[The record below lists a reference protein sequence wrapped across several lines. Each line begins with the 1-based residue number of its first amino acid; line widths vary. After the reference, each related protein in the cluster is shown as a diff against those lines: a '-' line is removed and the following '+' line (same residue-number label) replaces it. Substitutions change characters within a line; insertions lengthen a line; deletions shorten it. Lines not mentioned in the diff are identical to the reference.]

1 VEKERLRAV
10 GYRRV
15 SMREQVDGHSLDA
28 QAKNIRDYVNG
39 QGWDLLEIYTDAGI
53 SAKKD
58 SFRPDLARLMQD
70 AEAGKFDVVVVDKID
85 RFYRHLA
92 GLLTALDNLRHMNV
106 AFASV
111 QERLDFTSPWGK
123 LTLTVLGILAE
134 LYLDNLRQET
144 IKGKKERA
152 RKGLWN
158 GMPPYGYCKGLCE
171 ACEDP
176 NGKGYCPDFGQ
187 PSKTDGKHLVAHPID
202 SQVVKLAFAWYLE
215 GNASDAIIAEK
226 LNEFFL
232 ELPDGEKI
240 QVHQRGHPGV
250 SEPGP
255 FKKDVVRDML
265 KRVFYT
271 GFLPYKSSSGLGA
284 RRTRRSDLASAEL
297 YPGQHP
303 VLISMEDYH
312 KAQELRRL
320 QTVTR
325 HTKWSTP
332 AHVFPMSGILYCGYC
347 GSSMRGVS
355 NQNRLYYRDGAN
367 IEKTRNCPQHTV
379 RAEKLEASM
388 AEVLKNI
395 LAAWD
400 KTHETIDPEEA
411 SREIENRFNRARE
424 LYLAGDINRDQY
436 QVEKERYEKS
446 KSNLRLEDAN
456 VIITLTDSL
465 RTSLNNWDETLPI
478 EKKKLL
484 RTAIRAAFVRGDTL
498 VALQPTDV
506 LWPLTDP
513 IRCQSGEGGRRSK
526 SDNLALFDQSMTDAA
541 AVATFSDMQ
550 GKT

>member
-1 VEKERLRAV
+1 MENERLRAV

-28 QAKNIRDYVNG
+28 QAKNIRDYAAG

-58 SFRPDLARLMQD
+58 SFRPDLARLMED
-70 AEAGKFDVVVVDKID
+70 AESGKFDVVVVDKID

-92 GLLTALDNLRHMNV
+92 GLLTALDDLRHMNV
-106 AFASV
+106 TFASV

-158 GMPPYGYCKGLCE
+158 GMAPYGYCKGLCE

-176 NGKGYCPDFGQ
+176 NGKGYCPEYGK
-187 PSKTDGKHLVAHPID
+187 PNKTDGKHLIEHPID
-202 SQVVKLAFAWYLE
+202 GQVVRLAFKWYLE
-215 GNASDAIIAEK
+215 GNSSDAIIAER
-226 LNEFFL
+226 LNSFIL
-232 ELPDGEKI
+232 DLPNGEKLQI
-240 QVHQRGHPGV
+240 HQRGHPGV

-255 FKKDVVRDML
+255 FKKDTVRDML
-265 KRVFYT
+265 KRIFYT
-271 GFLPYKSSSGLGA
+271 GYLPYKTSHGLGA
-284 RRTRRSDLASAEL
+284 RRTRRSDLAYAEL

-303 VLISMEDYH
+303 ALISMEDYH
-312 KAQELRRL
+312 KAQDLRRL

-325 HTKWSTP
+325 HTRWNSP
-332 AHVFPMSGILYCGYC
+332 AHVFPMTGILFCGYC
-347 GSSMRGVS
+347 GSPMRGVS

-367 IEKTRNCPQHTV
+367 IEKTRDCPQHTI
-379 RAEKLEASM
+379 RAGKVEDRVVEMLKGILGEWDQAHHSLDPGEA
-388 AEVLKNI
+388 E
-395 LAAWD
+395 
-400 KTHETIDPEEA
+400 
-411 SREIENRFNRARE
+411 REIENRYSRARE
-424 LYLAGDINRDQY
+424 LYLAGDITRDQY

-446 KSNLRLEDAN
+446 VSNLRLEDTN

-465 RTSLNNWDETLPI
+465 RTSLNNWEGTLPI

-484 RTAIRAAFVRGDTL
+484 RMAVRAAFVRGDTL
-498 VALQPTDV
+498 VAVQPTEV
-506 LWPLTDP
+506 FWPLTEP
-513 IRCQSGEGGRRSK
+513 IRCQSGEGGIRTR
-526 SDNLALFDQSMTDAA
+526 
-541 AVATFSDMQ
+541 
-550 GKT
+550 G